1 MAVTIDRVEAIFA
14 DARFMHSEALARLEA
29 GDIRD
34 AAEKAWC
41 ATKRATDGMVL
52 KITGSEPQ
60 SAGQARKALLSLRDG
75 DGDGDGPFST
85 MLDRYAARSSVLHA
99 DCFYDGICDPLEP
112 LARMIRG
119 TFVYIGNAER
129 LANEPGATIRCTSQG
144 VIYD

>member
-1 MAVTIDRVEAIFA
+1 MAVTIDRVAEIFS

-75 DGDGDGPFST
+75 DGDGPFST
-85 MLDRYAARSSVLHA
+85 MLDRYASRSSVLHA
-99 DCFYDGICDPLEP
+99 DCFYDGICDPVEKI
-112 LARMIRG
+112 AQMIRG
-119 TFVYIGNAER
+119 TFGYIGNAER